1 MTEKMPEVVWLRSR
15 RDTAWWWSW
24 YEEKQGADDIPYVPE
39 SRVVEAEAEV
49 ERLKREVERL
59 KLCPTC
65 GKPTNVIPE
74 CTKCTFSTSP

>member
-39 SRVVEAEAEV
+39 SRVDEAMLAAYRDVEA
-49 ERLKREVERL
+49 
-59 KLCPTC
+59 C
-65 GKPTNVIPE
+65 
-74 CTKCTFSTSP
+74 STGLDPDLDKIVKSRIAALEKENTDGG